1 MVAEE
6 VDLKFYYQLIQKRF
20 AGSATPPEMSCLSC
34 TSAKGATLRS
44 SSMEK
49 NIHFLSHLHRY
60 TIVFLFSK
68 FDDDEIRFNLNL
80 YPQARYCNAACQK
93 ADWDR
98 HKDFC
103 MLMQKIKSQLKSK
116 EGSEQM

>member
-1 MVAEE
+1 MVAEFS
-6 VDLKFYYQLIQKRF
+6 VDPKEICWFCHTSRNELPILYKCEGCNPKVIFYGKNYPLSES
-20 AGSATPPEMSCLSC
+20 SASLHNSFPF
-34 TSAKGATLRS
+34 
-44 SSMEK
+44 
-49 NIHFLSHLHRY
+49 HFR
-60 TIVFLFSK
+60 K

>member
-49 NIHFLSHLHRY
+49 IIHFLSHLHRY
-60 TIVFLFSK
+60 TIVSLFSK

-116 EGSEQM
+116 EGGEQM

>member
-1 MVAEE
+1 MVAEFS
-6 VDLKFYYQLIQKRF
+6 VDPKEICWF
-20 AGSATPPEMSCLSC
+20 CH
-34 TSAKGATLRS
+34 TSRNELPILYKCEGCNPKVILYG
-44 SSMEK
+44 K
-49 NIHFLSHLHRY
+49 NKKNLHRY
-60 TIVFLFSK
+60 TIVSLFSK
-68 FDDDEIRFNLNL
+68 FDDGEIRFNLNL

-116 EGSEQM
+116 EGAEQM